1 MTNLKD
7 KATNVIMVV
16 KRKALPVALSASTA
30 ISALTVNAFAE
41 EAGTTVDYSGLTTTI
56 TSAFSQIVTNCVNI
70 AVAII
75 PIGIGLI
82 AIGKMWDVAKRFFN
96 KATK

>member
-7 KATNVIMVV
+7 KATNAIVVV
-16 KRKALPVALSASTA
+16 KRKAFPAVLSASA
-30 ISALTVNAFAE
+30 ALSALTVTAFAE
-41 EAGTTVDYSGLTTTI
+41 ESGTTVDYASLTSTI
-56 TSAFSQIVTNCVNI
+56 TNAFTQIVTNCVNI